1 VIYPE
6 LTENG
11 FTKEFED
18 EVLRAAAKPMEN
30 DIVLE
35 TEEDVHNYFL
45 HLKKPAKSKKHDS
58 SYIRRKV

>member
-1 VIYPE
+1 MYPE

-18 EVLRAAAKPMEN
+18 EVLCAAAEPMEN
-30 DIVLE
+30 DILLE

-45 HLKKPAKSKKHDS
+45 H
-58 SYIRRKV
+58 